1 MEHIERELCSLVAL
15 FCGLVQIAEVGGH
28 TGDTEHAGLLVEDG
42 QHIVDADVVLVHYKL
57 HCARIEV
64 AAAGAHRQ
72 ADQRRKAHRGVDALA
87 AVDRADGGA
96 VAEMAGY
103 ELQFLSRSAHD
114 LGAVTGDIAVGS
126 AVEAVAADAVILI
139 VFVRHSVHICLARH
153 GLMESGVEHC
163 DHGHVAHDGLAGLDA
178 GEVRGVV
185 QRSERDALF
194 DSVHDRSVN
203 ENGLG
208 ELLAAVEHTVADS
221 VYLTHGGDHAV
232 LGAYELVD
240 RCGDSLGMRGHG
252 DIRFKNLLV
261 ADQRGVLEMTVNA
274 DALAQ
279 ALGHDLFGLHVD
291 QLILKRGA
299 AGIDNKDLHYLFSF
313 LL

>member
-1 MEHIERELCSLVAL
+1 
-15 FCGLVQIAEVGGH
+15 
-28 TGDTEHAGLLVEDG
+28 
-42 QHIVDADVVLVHYKL
+42 
-57 HCARIEV
+57 
-64 AAAGAHRQ
+64 
-72 ADQRRKAHRGVDALA
+72 
-87 AVDRADGGA
+87 
-96 VAEMAGY
+96 
-103 ELQFLSRSAHD
+103 
-114 LGAVTGDIAVGS
+114 
-126 AVEAVAADAVILI
+126 
-139 VFVRHSVHICLARH
+139 
-153 GLMESGVEHC
+153 MESGVEHC
-163 DHGHVAHDGLAGLDA
+163 GHGHVAHDGLAGLDA

-185 QRSERDALF
+185 QRSERDELF

-232 LGAYELVD
+232 LGAYELFD

-261 ADQRGVLEMTVNA
+261 ANQRGVLEMTVNA

>member
-1 MEHIERELCSLVAL
+1 
-15 FCGLVQIAEVGGH
+15 
-28 TGDTEHAGLLVEDG
+28 
-42 QHIVDADVVLVHYKL
+42 
-57 HCARIEV
+57 
-64 AAAGAHRQ
+64 
-72 ADQRRKAHRGVDALA
+72 
-87 AVDRADGGA
+87 
-96 VAEMAGY
+96 MAGY
-103 ELQFLSRSAHD
+103 ELQLLGGSAHD
-114 LGAVTGDIAVGS
+114 LGAVTGDKAVGG
-126 AVEAVAADAVILI
+126 AVEAVAADAVVLI
-139 VFVRHSVHICLARH
+139 VFIRYGVHIGLARH
-153 GLMESGVEHC
+153 GLMKSGVKHC
-163 DHGHVAHDGLAGLDA
+163 DHRHVAHDGLACFDA

-185 QRSERDALF
+185 QRAEGDALL

-203 ENGLG
+203 ENGLR
-208 ELLAAVEHTVADS
+208 ELLTAVEHAVTDS
-221 VYLTHGGDHAV
+221 VYLAHGGDNAV

-291 QLILKRGA
+291 QLILQRGA